1 MKKFRIGKK
10 IISNESPTYF
20 IADIA
25 SNHDGSLSKAK
36 ELIHL
41 AAESGADAAKFQNF
55 YAKTLVSDYGFRNL
69 NKISSHQSKW
79 KKSVYETYKENEIS
93 LNWTTELV
101 KVCKKKNID
110 YFTASYDMSINSF
123 LNKYVTAWK
132 IGSGDI
138 TWHDHIIKMAKTNK
152 PILIA
157 TGASN
162 IHEVEKIYKKTIK
175 INQKLIL
182 MQCNTNY
189 TNSIENFNHINLNV
203 LKLFKKK
210 FKDVILGL
218 SDHTS
223 GYETVLGAIALGAR
237 VIEKHFTDSN
247 LRNGPDHKFSMN
259 PKSWKEMIKASRI
272 LEKAMGNE
280 IKKVELNEQETVI
293 LQRRSIRAKNFIKKN
308 QIIKKK
314 DFEFLRPCPKDAL
327 PIYDFD
333 KILNKKSKFSIIKGD
348 YIRNK
353 FR

>member
-1 MKKFRIGKK
+1 MKKIKIGKK
-10 IISNESPTYF
+10 VISNSNPTYF

-25 SNHDGSLSKAK
+25 SNHDGSLTKAK

-55 YAKTLVSDYGFRNL
+55 YAKTLVSDFGFKNL
-69 NKISSHQSKW
+69 NKMSSHQNKW
-79 KKSVYETYKENEIS
+79 KKSVYETYKDNEIS
-93 LNWTTELV
+93 LNWTSELV
-101 KVCKKKNID
+101 NVCKKNNID
-110 YFTASYDMSINSF
+110 YFTASYDMSINSY

-157 TGASN
+157 TGASD
-162 IHEVEKIYKKTIK
+162 IHEIEKIYKKTIK
-175 INQKLIL
+175 VNKKLVL

-189 TNSIENFNHINLNV
+189 TNKIENFRYINLNV

-223 GYETVLGAIALGAR
+223 GHETVLGAIALGAR

-259 PKSWKEMIKASRI
+259 PKSWQQMIEASRT
-272 LEKAMGNE
+272 LEKAMGNN
-280 IKKVELNEQETVI
+280 IKKVEDNEKETVI
-293 LQRRSIRAKNFIKKN
+293 LQRRSIRAKDNIKKN

-314 DFEFLRPCPKDAL
+314 DFDFLRPCPDDAL
-327 PIYDFD
+327 PVYDFNQ
-333 KILNKKSKFSIIKGD
+333 ILNKKSKFSIKKGD
-348 YIRNK
+348 YIKNK

>member
-1 MKKFRIGKK
+1 
-10 IISNESPTYF
+10 
-20 IADIA
+20 
-25 SNHDGSLSKAK
+25 
-36 ELIHL
+36 
-41 AAESGADAAKFQNF
+41 
-55 YAKTLVSDYGFRNL
+55 
-69 NKISSHQSKW
+69 
-79 KKSVYETYKENEIS
+79 
-93 LNWTTELV
+93 
-101 KVCKKKNID
+101 
-110 YFTASYDMSINSF
+110 
-123 LNKYVTAWK
+123 
-132 IGSGDI
+132 
-138 TWHDHIIKMAKTNK
+138 MAKTNK